1 MVTNLSDRKIQ
12 RLLETEVNS
21 RRENNI
27 LVLEIVFFFKFVILL
42 MEANFSVCSAQEA
55 IFKSINDGNHLTPS
69 EKLYTD
75 VS

>member
-27 LVLEIVFFFKFVILL
+27 EVLEIAFFSNLL
-42 MEANFSVCSAQEA
+42 
-55 IFKSINDGNHLTPS
+55 PS
-69 EKLYTD
+69 L
-75 VS
+75 